1 VIDPNSAAIVP
12 GTTTELSR
20 FGCFVHTTTPLPR
33 RSRIHIDIDDGVDI
47 FSASGV
53 VAYVTD
59 EGMGIAFGI
68 VEARNHKV
76 LARWLSSPA
85 PVRRGG

>member
-1 VIDPNSAAIVP
+1 MIDPNSAAIVP

-20 FGCFVHTTTPLPR
+20 FGCFVQTTTPLAR

-76 LARWLSSPA
+76 LARWLASPA
-85 PVRRGG
+85 SVRRGG